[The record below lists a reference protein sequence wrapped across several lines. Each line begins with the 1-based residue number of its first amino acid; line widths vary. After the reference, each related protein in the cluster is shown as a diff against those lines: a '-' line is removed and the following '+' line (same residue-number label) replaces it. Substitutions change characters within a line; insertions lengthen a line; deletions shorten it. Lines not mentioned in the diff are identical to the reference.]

1 MKSICRRGMSTAAAV
16 AGVVGVLALGVAGY
30 TMLSGECGL
39 SACTVKED
47 ATVQTVAAS
56 KSCSSCESKGG
67 CGSEAEVVLASAEKS
82 DCSQTC
88 GGEVASGCDGICDDL
103 NKNQSKV
110 LAASAPAK
118 SDCAQTCAGE
128 VASGCDGV
136 CDSLDK
142 NQGKVLAAS
151 ASEAK
156 GCCPLMGAEVV
167 TASATSDC
175 GSKCEGAKSCS
186 DEKKSECKK
195 ADCPMAVASND

>member
-1 MKSICRRGMSTAAAV
+1 MKSICRRGMSTAAAI

-39 SACTVKED
+39 SACTVKDD
-47 ATVQTVAAS
+47 AAVQTVAAS

-67 CGSEAEVVLASAEKS
+67 CGGEAEVVLASAEKS
-82 DCSQTC
+82 DCAQTC
-88 GGEVASGCDGICDDL
+88 GGEVAAGCDGICDDL
-103 NKNQSKV
+103 NKNQ
-110 LAASAPAK
+110 
-118 SDCAQTCAGE
+118 
-128 VASGCDGV
+128 
-136 CDSLDK
+136 
-142 NQGKVLAAS
+142 GKVLAAS
-151 ASEAK
+151 TSEAK

-175 GSKCEGAKSCS
+175 ASKCEGAKSCS